1 MVDVKRNIDG
11 TLTFSYD
18 GFTLPYV
25 FVKVEQVAENSNY
38 YCLWITEEEFH
49 LFNIRTKEYALKI
62 NTYKESK
69 IFSKIEFYSKD
80 TRSFV
85 AYRSDKE
92 YAYLLFED
100 GEYENYVFKYVGKEL
115 NGIRAVKGHNNKWMY
130 YNVLKKE
137 FTFNI
142 NKGLLLRDDEELVPL
157 FNLRYYTVYKVD
169 LYYRLIFFD
178 IQKRKTYYSDKI
190 EYFEDSEDNRV
201 IGKLFN
207 RNVYALFKRTNLIT
221 PIGYFNSKPRYV
233 YARNIFIAKK
243 LNFYVIV
250 DGNKEISNCQWTEDC
265 FIFHN
270 NYILNKSKGGIWKL
284 YNFNDGK
291 EICTNWTNIRYDSEL
306 CCIVAD
312 TDKQKNKKIAESDIE
327 GLSNMLLEKSKKY
340 FEYTEPN
347 IAQQKICRRN
357 NDVVSV
363 KPQNEDKEIAL
374 NTSRYNELPPR
385 IDFLAFVEH
394 ITISQDGYII
404 SDRARKRL
412 SVDDTICWIIQDKCC
427 VAISR
432 FLNTRAHKVIFL
444 KENVDLNIFDK
455 SSQTKS
461 FIRTNIK
468 ITNGE
473 DSLICELLKYKNG
486 HSEKLQGEITNNASE
501 STISMGKK
509 TLIAKGMSGNNVG
522 EFVRVPYHID
532 ESLSKNVAEFYFDNI
547 AYSLKVNDVWS
558 KPDIFVRRQFVLKQ
572 NIVAILLDSTS
583 EKFVKDNIT
592 YYEIIGEGKD
602 KRFDQDFGPTNSSIR
617 DNYRR
622 IILFRKGSNGDVI
635 FEDEVI
641 CVGFRII
648 LAEECDKKSRK
659 IIVFQLR
666 SLLRN
671 TPCKNQQLETENEV
685 SIDDVATDISIV
697 KNENVLDTDSID
709 DESND
714 KTNELLLNDEYNK
727 IINEDHSMNNLDD
740 KKALL
745 QKLYQ
750 TMTTLKELGL
760 KINNDLIA
768 EIERLEGDIITNKLV
783 PIISNK
789 ISDVLS
795 PIKRNVTLIV
805 DYEPNKPIS
814 IKISRNSNNVTVI
827 KNEQQKEQINVEGIE
842 THSKS
847 ARSNLRI
854 TLPNGRII
862 KHSTAVESLIE
873 FILYVGIEKV
883 EKVGL
888 VRCKVPLISQNIDR
902 KYSDRQKFIGN
913 RRYLMTCTSTL
924 AKKEDIEEIA
934 RYYNLNVKVEII

>member
-142 NKGLLLRDDEELVPL
+142 NKGLLLLDDEELVPL

-243 LNFYVIV
+243 LNFYVII

-312 TDKQKNKKIAESDIE
+312 TDNQKNKKIAESDIE
-327 GLSNMLLEKSKKY
+327 GLSNLLLEKSKKC

-347 IAQQKICRRN
+347 IAQQKVCRSN
-357 NDVVSV
+357 TDVGIV
-363 KPQNEDKEIAL
+363 KPQNEDKEVAL
-374 NTSRYNELPPR
+374 NTSQYNELPPR

-404 SDRARKRL
+404 SDRARKTL
-412 SVDDTICWIIQDKCC
+412 SVNDNICWIIQNKHV
-427 VAISR
+427 VAITR
-432 FLNTRAHKVIFL
+432 FLNTKAHKIIFY
-444 KENVDLNIFDK
+444 KEDVDLNIFDK

-461 FIRTNIK
+461 FIRTNIR
-468 ITNGE
+468 IRNGE

-622 IILFRKGSNGDVI
+622 IILFRKGSNGDII

-671 TPCKNQQLETENEV
+671 TPCKNQQLEIENEV

-768 EIERLEGDIITNKLV
+768 EIERLEGDIITNELV

-789 ISDVLS
+789 VLDVLS

-814 IKISRNSNNVTVI
+814 IKISRKSNNVTVI

-847 ARSNLRI
+847 AKSNLRI

-934 RYYNLNVKVEII
+934 RHYNLNVKVEII

>member
-18 GFTLPYV
+18 GFTLPYI

-38 YCLWITEEEFH
+38 YCLWITEKEFH

-62 NTYKESK
+62 NTYKESQ
-69 IFSKIEFYSKD
+69 IFSKIEYYSKD

-142 NKGLLLRDDEELVPL
+142 KKGLLLCDDEELVPL

-233 YARNIFIAKK
+233 YVRNIFIAKK
-243 LNFYVIV
+243 LNFYVII

-312 TDKQKNKKIAESDIE
+312 TDKQKNKKIAESDIK
-327 GLSNMLLEKSKKY
+327 GLSNLLLEKSKKY
-340 FEYTEPN
+340 FKYTEPN
-347 IAQQKICRRN
+347 TVQQKVSRRN
-357 NDVVSV
+357 TDVVSV
-363 KPQNEDKEIAL
+363 KPKKQDKEIAL
-374 NTSRYNELPPR
+374 NTSLYNELPPR
-385 IDFLAFVEH
+385 IDYLVFVEH

-404 SDRARKRL
+404 SDRTRKTL
-412 SVDDTICWIIQDKCC
+412 YVDDTICWIIQDKCC

-444 KENVDLNIFDK
+444 KENVDLNIFNK
-455 SSQTKS
+455 SRQIKS

-486 HSEKLQGEITNNASE
+486 HSEKLQGEIKSNASE
-501 STISMGKK
+501 STMSMGKK
-509 TLIAKGMSGNNVG
+509 TLIEKGMSSNNIGV
-522 EFVRVPYHID
+522 FVRVPYHID
-532 ESLSKNVAEFYFDNI
+532 ESLSNNATEFYFDDI
-547 AYSLKVNDVWS
+547 AYSLKVNDIWS
-558 KPDIFVRRQFVLKQ
+558 KPDIFARRQFVLKQ
-572 NIVAILLDSTS
+572 NFVAILLDSTS
-583 EKFVKDNIT
+583 KKFVKDNIT

-602 KRFDQDFGPTNSSIR
+602 KRFDQDFGPANSSIR
-617 DNYRR
+617 DNKKS
-622 IILFRKGSNGDVI
+622 IILFRKGSNGNII
-635 FEDEVI
+635 FEDEVK
-641 CVGFRII
+641 CVGFRIVP
-648 LAEECDKKSRK
+648 AEECDKKSRK

-671 TPCKNQQLETENEV
+671 TPCKNQHHETENEV
-685 SIDDVATDISIV
+685 GIDNVATDISIV
-697 KNENVLDTDSID
+697 KNENVLDTDSI

-727 IINEDHSMNNLDD
+727 IINKDHSINNLDN
-740 KKALL
+740 KQALL
-745 QKLYQ
+745 QKLYH
-750 TMTTLKELGL
+750 TMTNLKELGL
-760 KINNDLIA
+760 KINNDLIT
-768 EIERLEGDIITNKLV
+768 EIERLEGDIIINELV
-783 PIISNK
+783 PTISNR

-814 IKISRNSNNVTVI
+814 IKISKKSNNVTVI
-827 KNEQQKEQINVEGIE
+827 SNEQKKEQINV
-842 THSKS
+842 
-847 ARSNLRI
+847 
-854 TLPNGRII
+854 
-862 KHSTAVESLIE
+862 
-873 FILYVGIEKV
+873 
-883 EKVGL
+883 
-888 VRCKVPLISQNIDR
+888 
-902 KYSDRQKFIGN
+902 
-913 RRYLMTCTSTL
+913 
-924 AKKEDIEEIA
+924 
-934 RYYNLNVKVEII
+934 